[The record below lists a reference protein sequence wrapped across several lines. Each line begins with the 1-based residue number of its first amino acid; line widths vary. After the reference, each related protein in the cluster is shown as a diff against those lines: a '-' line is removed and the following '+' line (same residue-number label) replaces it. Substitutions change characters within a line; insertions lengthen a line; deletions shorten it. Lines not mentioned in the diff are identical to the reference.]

1 MEPVRPESL
10 AHRKGLRLLLFG
22 MVLGCVLAACAAARP
37 PVHFPEGSVI
47 VSGVP
52 FFKQEDYQCG
62 PAAFASVV
70 NYWYRRGNTGR
81 TLSLEEAV
89 ARTYSPSARGVL
101 GIDLEINARKL
112 GFEASGKAG
121 SIKEIR
127 RAVDDGMPVIIL
139 VDYGFAIYERN
150 HFMVVTG
157 YGPNFVIVNSG
168 RRENEIIPNSDLG
181 KIWKRTGYWS
191 LIIKPSS

>member
-1 MEPVRPESL
+1 MGSRF
-10 AHRKGLRLLLFG
+10 LLPGIILCC
-22 MVLGCVLAACAAARP
+22 LLAACATARHSAP
-37 PVHFPEGSVI
+37 LPEGSVI
-47 VSGVP
+47 ITGVP

-62 PAAFASVV
+62 PASFATVV
-70 NYWYRRGNTGR
+70 NYWYRKGNTGR

-101 GIDLEINARKL
+101 GIDLEINAGKL
-112 GFEASGKAG
+112 GFRAVGKAG
-121 SIKEIR
+121 TVEAVR
-127 RAVDDGMPVIIL
+127 RSVDQGAPVIIL
-139 VDYGFAIYERN
+139 VDYGFSIYQRN

-157 YGPNFVIVNSG
+157 YGPDFVIVNSG
-168 RRENEIIPNSDLG
+168 RQESEIISNDDLD